1 MNTGPEIEMRELDRR
16 IADGIEVALL
26 WSAEMDGVLVT
37 VVDTR
42 SFESFELE
50 VAAEDAL
57 DAFRHPFAYAYR
69 DHDEFALAA

>member
-1 MNTGPEIEMRELDRR
+1 MNISPEIEIRELDRR

-26 WSAEMDGVLVT
+26 WSAQMDGVLVT

-42 SFESFELE
+42 SFESFELD

-57 DAFRHPFAYAYR
+57 DAFRHPFAYATR
-69 DHDEFALAA
+69 DHHELALAA

>member
-1 MNTGPEIEMRELDRR
+1 MSISPENEIRELDRR

-26 WSAEMDGVLVT
+26 WSAQMDGVLVT
-37 VVDTR
+37 VVDRR

-57 DAFRHPFAYAYR
+57 HAFRHPFVYANR
-69 DHDEFALAA
+69 NHDEFALAA